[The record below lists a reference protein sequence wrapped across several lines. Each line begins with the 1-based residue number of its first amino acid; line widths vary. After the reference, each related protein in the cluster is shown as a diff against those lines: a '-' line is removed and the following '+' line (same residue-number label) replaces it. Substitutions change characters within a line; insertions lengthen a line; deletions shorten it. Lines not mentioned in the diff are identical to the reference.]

1 MKTDILSSVLEDVR
15 KTLGPLTISLRRS
28 AAASGWPKE
37 LVNQLS
43 VNLVK
48 DRVII
53 DYPEDIKSDIDSWEY
68 GTERRRPTAVL
79 RKFAERLDSKS
90 RSILNKGAF

>member
-1 MKTDILSSVLEDVR
+1 MKTDILNSVLEDVR

-48 DRVII
+48 DKVII
-53 DYPEDIKSDIDSWEY
+53 DYPEESKSEIDAWEY
-68 GTERRRPTAVL
+68 GNEMRRPTAVL
-79 RKFAERLDSKS
+79 RRFSTRLDSKA
-90 RSILNKGAF
+90 RSILTGGKF

>member
-1 MKTDILSSVLEDVR
+1 VKTDILSSVLEDVR

>member
-1 MKTDILSSVLEDVR
+1 MKTDIQSSILEDVR
-15 KTLGPLTISLRRS
+15 KTLGPLTTSLRRS

-48 DRVII
+48 GKVII
-53 DYPEDIKSDIDSWEY
+53 DYPEDIKSQVDDWEY
-68 GTERRRPTAVL
+68 GLEHRRPTAVL
-79 RKFAERLDSKS
+79 RKFAARMDSKA
-90 RSILNKGAF
+90 RSVLSGKEF

>member
-1 MKTDILSSVLEDVR
+1 MKTDIQSSILEDVR

-48 DRVII
+48 GKVII
-53 DYPEDIKSDIDSWEY
+53 DYPEDAKSEIDSWEY

-79 RKFAERLDSKS
+79 RKFATRMDSKA
-90 RSILNKGAF
+90 RSILTGKEF

>member
-1 MKTDILSSVLEDVR
+1 MKTDILNSVLEDVR

-48 DRVII
+48 GKVII
-53 DYPEDIKSDIDSWEY
+53 DYPEDSKHEIDKWEY
-68 GTERRRPTAVL
+68 GTQSRRPTAVL
-79 RKFAERLDSKS
+79 RKFATRLDSKA
-90 RSILNKGAF
+90 RSILTGGKF